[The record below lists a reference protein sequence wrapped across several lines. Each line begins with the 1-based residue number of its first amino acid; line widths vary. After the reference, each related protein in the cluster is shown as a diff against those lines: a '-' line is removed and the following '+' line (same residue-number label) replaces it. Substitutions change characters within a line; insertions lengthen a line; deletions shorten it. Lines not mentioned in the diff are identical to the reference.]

1 MFAHLQ
7 QVHPLLSSSPLPLAP
22 PTPLPSRRMLHLRP
36 CCTLIYFIKTF
47 ESFSNLPLIGVMY
60 LHIVRLRIKIHSRF
74 HLDAFSVTELLIFDE
89 LFKFKHFAVRLNL
102 CHVLLYGE
110 LLALKKPTLLA
121 LVHKQ
126 TCKCVY
132 EKICPAVVQVALNH

>member
-7 QVHPLLSSSPLPLAP
+7 LVHPLLSSSPLLLAT
-22 PTPLPSRRMLHLRP
+22 PTLLASRRMLHHRP
-36 CCTLIYFIKTF
+36 CCRLIDFIITN
-47 ESFSNLPLIGVMY
+47 ESFSNLPLIAVMY
-60 LHIVRLRIKIHSRF
+60 LLIFRLRIEIHSRF

-89 LFKFKHFAVRLNL
+89 LFKFKHFSVRLNL

-121 LVHKQ
+121 FVHKK
-126 TCKCVY
+126 TCECVY